1 MKLKQHEGQS
11 VDLKQQEK
19 KHQWALEIIDRLS
32 VKIPIMTSIAK
43 NTKSAHF
50 NFLGLARHATLAASL
65 IYKSKRF
72 RTTSEVYRGAMY
84 IGMSILYQLTK
95 DEGRLEQK
103 ARADQ
108 IYKMIEVM
116 ESLNHNRQSID
127 AVVWAA
133 KDLIDCADSGVIDY
147 EEMTEKTSMLVNAL
161 PKELRVVARNKIK
174 RIMKGD
180 SILDIAETRVHRGT
194 KRLKRRNV

>member
-1 MKLKQHEGQS
+1 MKLNQHKGDS

-19 KHQWALEIIDRLS
+19 KHQWAKEILDRLS

-65 IYKSKRF
+65 IFKSKRF
-72 RTTSEVYRGAMY
+72 RTTSEVYRAALY
-84 IGMSILYQLTK
+84 LGMSILYQLTK
-95 DEGRLEQK
+95 DEGALEQK

-108 IYKMIEVM
+108 IYKTIEIM

-133 KDLIDCADSGVIDY
+133 KDLIDCADTGVIDY
-147 EEMTEKTSMLVNAL
+147 DEMSEKTSMLLNAL
-161 PKELRVVARNKIK
+161 PKELRSVASGKIK

-180 SILDIAETRVHRGT
+180 DVIDIMETKVQRGDRRT
-194 KRLKRRNV
+194 KRRSV